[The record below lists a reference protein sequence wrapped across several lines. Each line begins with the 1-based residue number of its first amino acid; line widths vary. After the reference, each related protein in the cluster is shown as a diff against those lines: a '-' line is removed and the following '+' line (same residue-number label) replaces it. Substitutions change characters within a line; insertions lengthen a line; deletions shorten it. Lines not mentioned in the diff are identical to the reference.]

1 MQARKAGDEVKNSGL
16 PDPRLELLSEWCDTC
31 ECKVTATEAK
41 WLQHNNGAK
50 HQRKIRNQDNAR
62 YLQRVGATQR
72 VNAPSS
78 ASDPTSL
85 APAPA
90 MALLPPPPTSYSCG
104 SIPLMSAHALTE
116 VSAVV
121 GEANSSLARAGAPVV
136 TDDAKLDASPTPR
149 LTPPA
154 PAAAMAL
161 LPPPPT
167 SYSCG
172 STPLMSAHALTEV
185 SAVVGEANSSPARA
199 GTPDVDA
206 KLEAAPNPPA
216 ALRCLLCDLQT
227 SDPDILQEHFSG
239 KTHEKNAAVA
249 DRAITRFVQIAAAS
263 IDHAP
268 GDIAIDLPT
277 LPAGRGLFAGFV
289 NKLLYSASLA
299 PHGFQAEMALGF
311 SEACTTRN
319 FSKDSVLNSILW
331 RNYLLAVSQGTMA
344 DLLSPAELLPAV
356 DSDDGGEGDEG
367 DSADSVESDSAGACA
382 RGVDLD

>member
-1 MQARKAGDEVKNSGL
+1 MQARKAGDEVKTSGL

-104 SIPLMSAHALTE
+104 SI
-116 VSAVV
+116 
-121 GEANSSLARAGAPVV
+121 
-136 TDDAKLDASPTPR
+136 
-149 LTPPA
+149 
-154 PAAAMAL
+154 
-161 LPPPPT
+161 
-167 SYSCG
+167 
-172 STPLMSAHALTEV
+172 PLMSAHALTEV